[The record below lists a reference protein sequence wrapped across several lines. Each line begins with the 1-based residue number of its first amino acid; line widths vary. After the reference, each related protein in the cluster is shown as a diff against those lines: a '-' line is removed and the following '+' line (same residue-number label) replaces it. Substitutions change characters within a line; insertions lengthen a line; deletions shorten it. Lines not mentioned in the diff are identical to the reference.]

1 MADEWKPD
9 AEDNPTMQPPVRDLG
24 FCPQKEIAYNK
35 LLPYADEL
43 DAESRILLAEIKENL
58 GRAVMLREIRPA
70 CSLWSNKLYKYMY
83 LYGMK
88 FSKEDHIIFI
98 KLMYELVTIPNL
110 DPELVNRF
118 GSALLL
124 LLKKKEL
131 ISPDE
136 LELPWR
142 PLYELMHPLK
152 RNSVVAL
159 GIHRYPPWVKNILR
173 CLIRAAKTYFPLST
187 TQEILDELRPMFCP
201 LDGSTMY
208 ASLQTLETFLP
219 LQLPPER
226 HSVGHRLWFEEFITM
241 WRVCHNAPAWEN
253 DMMWLMAKL
262 ATYNIGYIDWEPH
275 FPLMFTRFVRCLN
288 LPVTYKQTQAG
299 RVHKMEITPI
309 AMWIVA
315 VLGNGSSAQM
325 YLEKFLKTIET
336 YFYPANFGRW
346 VGKLKELLIKLP
358 YYIIL
363 RLHRERYAKPT
374 WETPIPDNY
383 KLTDG
388 DVDAFVKSMMP
399 LAMTAMFS
407 KFGVNDA
414 CHALQHLATMRPNLV
429 IPDVLERMYSTLDSL
444 TEPHKLTA
452 SMICMVAV
460 ARPMVQ
466 GSRNI
471 NKGYTYPEGPTHVLP
486 LLFSS
491 LPGIDPNDI
500 GKCFATFR
508 LISVYATM
516 IPIVDSSRST
526 ASMTE
531 EERMICEATSRFEDF
546 ILQFLDRVFMFIDS
560 SSLEYVRLEGRG
572 NSLKS
577 KLESVAETALYG
589 VCTTLLIE
597 TSGTIFESALHKLRT
612 FITERILETKV
623 AGQLAAVVCKSFS
636 RFNGR
641 DTLRALVPVLAQTIL
656 PAVGEGED
664 VLKEENLD
672 HRLLHAM
679 LIMSA
684 VVDTPGSNLLPHMD
698 TLMKVLDYVLLLR
711 STDGNKLA
719 CHLLKCI
726 LTSLS
731 TITPYQYRSTKRSY
745 NDPDYPYVRDWGQS
759 ADVNTFDIKWYIPGE
774 EEIATIQRIF
784 ARYLTVQIDKLR
796 SYCADSSTLSR
807 EQLFVCL
814 NIVCGIIRGSE
825 TILPIWEETPL
836 ELVKSS
842 FKWTSMM
849 PTYGMKGYVT
859 MPDGSNVRHYIA
871 GVMSEVQRAM
881 LENAA
886 DNTKSFF
893 ALIRIW
899 GSLLLGRIRLR
910 DSHDGRRKNFQ
921 MAKRMFEDRLVK
933 NKGAM
938 GPILLERCDIQH
950 EARMFAQS
958 VALTETHKRI
968 MLELFTLGI
977 SRYSDVRLKAQSSL
991 FSALKYFPYSY
1002 TFIVPRLI
1010 DVLGKDTE
1018 EHHDAYKGVLYM
1030 LFGPQF
1036 DPIITVENWS
1046 TLQTL
1051 WPAIVLS
1058 KPSEK
1063 LSVIRLKE
1071 NIVDTVSKYFITI
1084 TIELEM
1090 PDSCLTAARALWQ
1103 HFPRPA
1109 APQPDEDEI
1118 REGVLNLKR
1127 FSESNLAAY
1136 NGLLDELLR
1145 CILEESLHWRH
1156 RLMAMSFIQD
1166 LVHPN
1171 QVYSAKIVR
1180 CFLQALVHDSLEERK
1195 IAIKVVVFMLKQ
1207 QKRKHPKVTIDRRS
1221 LSKSSCAP
1229 SEDDGGSVVPGM
1241 RADNSWLQ
1249 YNQQTRPLTGE
1260 QWDESRYVHLP
1271 YVGYYVWPK
1280 VLEVYAPSCEQP
1292 CLDPDVRELT
1302 DCEREVDLFFGDP
1315 QNVKKLIDYLSLEEK
1330 KGKDKFNAYRCFLF
1344 KGLFRN
1350 HGIVHLVHFLPHLQR
1365 LVTDKHESSQR
1376 CAAEITAGI
1385 IRGAKYWPF
1394 SITREMWR
1402 SLLPIVRTAL
1412 SNLTEET
1419 IVDWGMCF
1427 ATAMQ
1432 RRDPNRHHWL
1442 LECLMEEAPLR
1453 DSESSFVE
1461 CGRLYV
1467 LQSTLNQQP
1476 WRVTELLR
1484 RLLLRLENRLLTNP
1498 FQNVRERL
1506 GSVLITVF
1514 DADLSFP
1521 RRWRDATTPR
1531 AQELIDKI
1539 VPRLER
1545 LVVEDDDAPV
1555 MNGSRG
1561 NCEKEDS
1568 LSEKVASVSFDETRR
1583 QSSSSRVV
1591 ETPLR
1596 TEEQEMPRRLLK
1608 TVCKWITG
1616 SVSRSAYSAT
1626 PGFYQIFPVVCQLES
1641 SEADEELRKSCLYT
1655 LASLAQA
1662 FTLPEDMPTALTSVK
1677 AISERASWSARF
1689 TSLEFLQ
1696 VLVFHNMSIVLS
1708 NASWVDMVESIV
1720 LRLLEDER
1728 LEVREKASQVLG
1740 GLLHCTFVEDQ
1751 EKLLEEFKRKARTR
1765 LRKKNSPVDEDAP
1778 GNAKIDAIRVR
1789 HGGVLGLCAF
1799 IRAHPYD
1806 VPKYIPPVFEHLGLH
1821 MNDPQPIP
1829 MTIRKTLSDFKRTH
1843 YDGWTGMNGHA
1854 QHFTEEQLAVLQDLT
1869 VPPSHYA

>member
-1 MADEWKPD
+1 MADECKPD
-9 AEDNPTMQPPVRDLG
+9 TEDNPKMRLPCRDLG
-24 FCPQKEIAYNK
+24 FRPQKEIVYNK
-35 LLPYADEL
+35 FLPYADEI
-43 DAESRILLAEIKENL
+43 DAESQIMFAEIKENL
-58 GRAVMLREIRPA
+58 GRAVMLREIKPG
-70 CSLWSNKLYKYMY
+70 CCLWSSRLRNYLYI
-83 LYGMK
+83 YGMK
-88 FSKEDHIIFI
+88 FSKEDHIILI

-110 DPELVNRF
+110 EPELVNKF
-118 GSALLL
+118 SSVLLSL
-124 LLKKKEL
+124 LRKKEL
-131 ISPDE
+131 ISPDD

-142 PLYELMHPLK
+142 PLYNLMHPIK
-152 RNSVVAL
+152 GNSLISL
-159 GIHRYPPWVKNILR
+159 GIRRQPPWLRNILR
-173 CLIRAAKTYFPLST
+173 FLIRSAKVYFPLST
-187 TQEILDELRPMFCP
+187 TQEILDELRPTFCP
-201 LDGSTMY
+201 FDRMTMC
-208 ASLQTLETFLP
+208 ASLLTLECFLP
-219 LQLPPER
+219 FQLPPKY
-226 HSVGHRLWFEEFITM
+226 HSIGHQLWLDEFMTM
-241 WRVCHNAPAWEN
+241 WKVCHNAPQWEN
-253 DMMWLMAKL
+253 DMMWIMARL
-262 ATYNIGYIDWEPH
+262 AVCNIGYINWEQY

-288 LPVTYKQTQAG
+288 LPVTYKQMHNS
-299 RVHKMEITPI
+299 RNHKIEVPPI

-346 VGKLKELLIKLP
+346 IGKLRELLIKLP
-358 YYIIL
+358 YHFIV
-363 RLHRERYAKPT
+363 RLHKERYDKPT

-383 KLTDG
+383 KLTDN
-388 DVDAFVKSMMP
+388 DVDAFVKSMLP

-414 CHALQHLATMRPNLV
+414 CHALQHLAAMRPNLV
-429 IPDVLERMYSTLDSL
+429 IPDMLERMYSTFDSL

-466 GSRNI
+466 GSRNV

-526 ASMTE
+526 ATMTE

-560 SSLEYVRLEGRG
+560 SSLEDVPLESCDGDLR
-572 NSLKS
+572 SR
-577 KLESVAETALYG
+577 LESVAETALSG
-589 VCTTLLIE
+589 VCTTLLME
-597 TSGTIFESALHKLRT
+597 TSDTIFKSALHKLRT
-612 FITERILETKV
+612 FMTERILETKV

-679 LIMSA
+679 LILSA
-684 VVDTPGSNLLPHMD
+684 VVDTPGNNLLPHMD
-698 TLMKVLDYVLLLR
+698 TLLKVLDYVLLLR

-719 CHLLKCI
+719 CHLLNCI

-731 TITPYQYRSTKRSY
+731 TITPCQYRSSTKRDY
-745 NDPDYPYVRDWGQS
+745 NDPNYPYVRDWGQS
-759 ADVNTFDIKWYIPGE
+759 ADIDTFRIIWYTPGE

-784 ARYLTVQIDKLR
+784 SRYLTVQIDKLKG
-796 SYCADSSTLSR
+796 YCMDSSTLTR
-807 EQLFVCL
+807 EELSVCL
-814 NIVCGIIRGSE
+814 NIVCNIIRGSE
-825 TILPIWEETPL
+825 FVLPVWTEAPL
-836 ELVKSS
+836 KLVESS
-842 FKWTSMM
+842 LKCTSML
-849 PTYGMKGYVT
+849 PTDGMKRYVT
-859 MPDGSNVRHYIA
+859 MPDGSNVRYYIA

-881 LENAA
+881 LKNAE

-893 ALIRIW
+893 ALIQIW
-899 GSLLLGRIRLR
+899 SSLLLGKIRLFE
-910 DSHDGRRKNFQ
+910 SHDARRKNFHVT
-921 MAKRMFEDRLVK
+921 KKLFEDKLVK
-933 NKGAM
+933 NKGRM
-938 GPILLERCDIQH
+938 GPIMLERCDMQH
-950 EARMFAQS
+950 EARLLARL

-968 MLELFTLGI
+968 MLELFTLAI
-977 SRYSDVRLKAQSSL
+977 SRYADVRMKAQSSL
-991 FSALKYFPYSY
+991 HSALKYFPYSY

-1010 DVLGKDTE
+1010 DILAKDTE

-1030 LFGPQF
+1030 LFGPVQ
-1036 DPIITVENWS
+1036 DPIITVQHWS
-1046 TLQTL
+1046 MLRSL

-1071 NIVDTVSKYFITI
+1071 NIVDTVSKFFIPTTI
-1084 TIELEM
+1084 KLEV
-1090 PDSCLTAARALWQ
+1090 PDSCLTAARALWK
-1103 HFPRPA
+1103 HLPRPA
-1109 APQPDEDEI
+1109 LPQPSEDEVQ
-1118 REGVLNLKR
+1118 RGVQNLKR
-1127 FSESNLAAY
+1127 LGESNLTAY

-1156 RLMAMSFIQD
+1156 RLMAMSFIRD
-1166 LVHPN
+1166 LVHPD
-1171 QVYSAKIVR
+1171 QVYSVKIVR
-1180 CFLQALVHDSLEERK
+1180 YFLQALVHDSLEERK
-1195 IAIKVVVFMLKQ
+1195 IAIKTVVYILTQ
-1207 QKRKHPKVTIDRRS
+1207 QKRKHPKITIDAYS
-1221 LSKSSCAP
+1221 LSKNKEL
-1229 SEDDGGSVVPGM
+1229 SEEQSKNIIPGM

-1249 YNQQTRPLTGE
+1249 YNYKTRPLTAE
-1260 QWDESRYVHLP
+1260 QWDESKYLHLP
-1271 YVGYYVWPK
+1271 YIGYYTWPQT
-1280 VLEVYAPSCEQP
+1280 LEVYAPSSQQP
-1292 CLDPDVRELT
+1292 CLDPEVRKLT
-1302 DCEREVDLFFGDP
+1302 DCEKEVDLFFNDS
-1315 QNVKKLIDYLSLEEK
+1315 QNIKKLISYLSLEEK
-1330 KGKDKFNAYRCFLF
+1330 KGKDKFNGFRSFLF

-1350 HGIVHLVHFLPHLQR
+1350 HGIGYLKHFLPHLQR

-1385 IRGAKYWPF
+1385 IRGAKHWSF
-1394 SITREMWR
+1394 QMTCEMWQ

-1419 IVDWGMCF
+1419 VIDWGTCF
-1427 ATAMQ
+1427 ATVQQA
-1432 RRDPNRHHWL
+1432 RDPNRHHWL
-1442 LECLMEEAPLR
+1442 LECLMEETPLK
-1453 DSESSFVE
+1453 DLESSFVE

-1467 LQSTLNQQP
+1467 LQSVLTQQS
-1476 WRVTELLR
+1476 WRVNE
-1484 RLLLRLENRLLTNP
+1484 LLLRLLTHLENRLLTNP

-1506 GSVLITVF
+1506 ASMLVIVF
-1514 DADLSFP
+1514 ETDLRFP
-1521 RRWRDATTPR
+1521 RRWPDATDPNMQT
-1531 AQELIDKI
+1531 LIDKI

-1545 LVVEDDDAPV
+1545 LVENSTAH
-1555 MNGSRG
+1555 NKLR
-1561 NCEKEDS
+1561 NHKREES
-1568 LSEKVASVSFDETRR
+1568 LLEKVANVSFDEMKGD
-1583 QSSSSRVV
+1583 SS
-1591 ETPLR
+1591 LK

-1608 TVCKWITG
+1608 TVCRWITG
-1616 SVSRSAYSAT
+1616 SMLRSQYGAT
-1626 PGFYQIFPVVCQLES
+1626 PGFYQIFPFMCQLES
-1641 SEADEELRKSCLYT
+1641 SEADEELNKSCLCA
-1655 LASLAQA
+1655 LAILAQA
-1662 FTLPEDMPTALTSVK
+1662 FTLPEYMPVALTSVK
-1677 AISERASWSARF
+1677 TISEHSSWSSRL

-1696 VLVFHNMSIVLS
+1696 VLVFHNMGIILS
-1708 NASWVDMVESIV
+1708 DVSWIDSVKSIV

-1740 GLLHCTFVEDQ
+1740 GLLHCTFIEDQ
-1751 EKLLEEFKRKARTR
+1751 EKLLEEFKKKTRTR
-1765 LRKKNSPVDEDAP
+1765 LHKKNNENASK
-1778 GNAKIDAIRVR
+1778 NAKIDAIRIR
-1789 HGGVLGLCAF
+1789 HAGVLGLCAF

-1843 YDGWTGMNGHA
+1843 YDGWTGMNGHV

-1869 VPPSHYA
+1869 VPPPHYA